1 MSREGF
7 KKSRS
12 GIRERC
18 NQVQSEERI
27 LFFECLGGASG
38 DMCLGALLDL
48 GYPLEELRRSLSH
61 LGLDDHYEIAVE
73 RFAAGS
79 IDSLRVFVQLTRHET
94 GHRHLAQIRRIIQ
107 ESGLPERV
115 RERSVR
121 IFQRLAE
128 AEAKVHGTT
137 PEKVHFH
144 EVGAVDAIV
153 DIVGTCLAVEYFD
166 PKKMWRSPLVTG
178 RGQVQCQHGLIPV
191 PAPAVMNLALGS
203 TVRFLDVEAE
213 LTTPTGAAILTT
225 LAEEQ
230 SVVQFRVERVGYG
243 GGHREVPGLLN
254 LMRVSLGIAGDS

>member
-1 MSREGF
+1 M
-7 KKSRS
+7 
-12 GIRERC
+12 
-18 NQVQSEERI
+18 QSEERI

-61 LGLDDHYEIAVE
+61 LGLDDYYEIAVE

-79 IDSLRVFVQLTRHET
+79 IDSLRVFVKLTQHET

-166 PKKMWRSPLVTG
+166 PKRMWRSPLVTG

-225 LAEEQ
+225 LAEER
-230 SVVQFRVERVGYG
+230 SAAQFRVERVGYG

-254 LMRVSLGIAGDS
+254 LMRVSLGIAGDSSNSGEGF